1 MMKFQL
7 ACLVAVAS
15 VTLVAC
21 DSADAPTSPVAAV
34 VPAATVGTPATAS
47 AIGLSSEGLRI
58 GGAMLAFGAPRA
70 EVETAIKTALGSDP
84 VVSANGDC
92 PTGATADLSWG
103 ETLQVIT
110 RDDVFIGWDTSAD
123 GPRTP
128 SGVHVGSTRAQAEAG
143 KDFSI
148 PETPFDMVEIAVD
161 GVGGFLTSGGAD
173 GTVTQMFAGDTC
185 MAR

>member
-1 MMKFQL
+1 MKFQL
-7 ACLVAVAS
+7 ACLAAVAS

-21 DSADAPTSPVAAV
+21 DSAEAPTSPAAPAAAV
-34 VPAATVGTPATAS
+34 ATPAAAS
-47 AIGLSSEGLRI
+47 AIGLSAEGLSI

-70 EVETAIKTALGSDP
+70 EVEAAITTALGSDP

-92 PTGATADLSWG
+92 PTGATAALRWG
-103 ETLQVIT
+103 NTLQVIT
-110 RDDVFIGWDTSAD
+110 RDDAFIGWDNGAD

-143 KDFSI
+143 KDFST
-148 PETPFDMVEIAVD
+148 PETPFDMVEITVD
-161 GVGGFLTSGGAD
+161 GVGGFLTGAGAD
-173 GTVTQMFAGDTC
+173 GTVVQMFAGDTC